1 MNKQLEKMYYVKI
14 ISFSFNLNNS
24 INFFYLIRGYNIGV
38 RLIEDFL
45 ARASLGRC
53 ADFRETA
60 EVISKVY
67 NNLPKIVKEILLNWL
82 NLLFI
87 RLDLKFF

>member
-1 MNKQLEKMYYVKI
+1 MSKNAFL
-14 ISFSFNLNNS
+14 ISTLNNQLT
-24 INFFYLIRGYNIGV
+24 FFLIRGYNIGV

-67 NNLPKIVKEILLNWL
+67 NKYIFLKLKRNLIKC
-82 NLLFI
+82 
-87 RLDLKFF
+87 